1 MAEGGHSLPAGQGSV
16 IIWENLRSRYTA
28 LSYWRRGL
36 IEILKDYEYDEYEGK
51 KCLNFILSIFRFAIL
66 TAKETG
72 PGGQVKILFNLAPH
86 NLNLVSWRRILV
98 GLNLV
103 LEEPDTN
110 HDIRLIGVS
119 LPTSGRIKVEVYEE
133 FTELLVLFKDCN
145 WHILQTILD
154 MPEGYPSALLDIL
167 VYCQDN
173 GRAEESKQ
181 KNVRILYEQDI
192 FTMRQLGFYRANPTE
207 SVTWHRPEQQTH
219 LTFISILYGLYGC
232 KLQNSQPA
240 FSSLP
245 H

>member
-1 MAEGGHSLPAGQGSV
+1 MRIRCVIFYSV
-16 IIWENLRSRYTA
+16 VNA
-28 LSYWRRGL
+28 F
-36 IEILKDYEYDEYEGK
+36 
-51 KCLNFILSIFRFAIL
+51 NFLCCF
-66 TAKETG
+66 
-72 PGGQVKILFNLAPH
+72 Q
-86 NLNLVSWRRILV
+86 
-98 GLNLV
+98 
-103 LEEPDTN
+103 
-110 HDIRLIGVS
+110 
-119 LPTSGRIKVEVYEE
+119 
-133 FTELLVLFKDCN
+133 
-145 WHILQTILD
+145 
-154 MPEGYPSALLDIL
+154 L